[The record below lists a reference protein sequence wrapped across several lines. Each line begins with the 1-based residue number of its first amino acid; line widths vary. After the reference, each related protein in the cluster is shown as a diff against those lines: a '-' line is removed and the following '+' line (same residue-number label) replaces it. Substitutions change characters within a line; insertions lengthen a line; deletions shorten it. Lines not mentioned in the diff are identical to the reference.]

1 MKLKRIGTVLIA
13 MMALFA
19 FTLVLTTPT
28 MAASKKKKP
37 AQETV
42 KKLKKKT
49 KKTTKKAP
57 KKTPKKKITKSKK
70 TVKKKTDAAKKATKK
85 KTVKTKKAVK
95 KTTTKAKARATTKP
109 LPKGKININRA
120 SEEELMTLP
129 GIGEVKAKAIMK
141 ARKKGKLKS
150 LDDVMGVEGI
160 GEETLKKLKPYLR
173 F

>member
-28 MAASKKKKP
+28 LAASKKKKP
-37 AQETV
+37 AKETV

-49 KKTTKKAP
+49 KKTTKK
-57 KKTPKKKITKSKK
+57 TPKKKVTKSKK
-70 TVKKKTDAAKKATKK
+70 AVKKKTEAAKKATKK
-85 KTVKTKKAVK
+85 KTAK
-95 KTTTKAKARATTKP
+95 KTTAKAKAKARATTKP